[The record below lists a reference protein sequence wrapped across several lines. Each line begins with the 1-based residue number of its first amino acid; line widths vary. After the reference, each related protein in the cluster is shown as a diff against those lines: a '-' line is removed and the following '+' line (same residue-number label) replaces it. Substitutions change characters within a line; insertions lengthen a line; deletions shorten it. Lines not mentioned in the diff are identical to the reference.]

1 MDSSAYASGKHIL
14 DFNDCG
20 WWLKLLCGAPVT
32 TGTGPYT
39 HVFTVTLDQRLSA
52 MLEFVIGATGSEKFS
67 QFLGMSLNELGWNVM
82 DGDQSFT
89 TGLIGAVEVKPFP
102 TAVFDV
108 AAAARYPKSRS
119 CTKRGN
125 IYDVLNASTLG
136 GITKASIAITND
148 MSGDPLAN
156 GEEGRSEEHTSELQS
171 LMRISYDVFCL

>member
-82 DGDQSFT
+82 AGDQSFT
-89 TGLIGAVEVKPFP
+89 TGLIGAVEVKHFP

-108 AAAARYPKSRS
+108 APAARYPPSRS
-119 CTKRGN
+119 YTKRGH
-125 IYDVLNASTLG
+125 ISHVLNARTLG
-136 GITKASIAITND
+136 GITQAHNPRTN
-148 MSGDPLAN
+148 A
-156 GEEGRSEEHTSELQS
+156 T
-171 LMRISYDVFCL
+171 